1 MQTVKEILHVKGH
14 EVWSI
19 SPYVTMFEALKRMA
33 EKEVGALVVIDGGR
47 AVGIVTERDYAR
59 KLVLHGKSS
68 KDTNIKEI
76 MATKLYSV
84 KLEDTVDHC
93 VKLMVAKHVRHL
105 LVYDGAKLTGILSLK
120 DLAKTLIP
128 GGENWASPS
137 VMDA

>member
-84 KLEDTVDHC
+84 KLEDPVDHC

-137 VMDA
+137 VMDT